1 MVGTRYRAPK
11 VPLRTRYDSIRR
23 SQNEKSTKSA
33 QFGTQNTTKSDI
45 KYMFYTLAKTD
56 PALSGKFGLS
66 IDYKEHTIA
75 NLVSLNTKATIHN
88 IPVKLYNGEYE
99 FDIRRCYRHYYD
111 GFYDQPDDSD
121 KICQFGMSRVSKK
134 LFNRQFMFYAPFYC
148 DNVDDMPDSFVIDI
162 YRKDRILSSVS
173 VPLGDNTYIGKYLRS
188 YIKKI
193 DDNVVTISKSDL
205 KLLYYGIDL
214 INGGLVEYEHN
225 NLVFDH
231 AGNPN
236 ITHGFNDKK
245 IVVRQIIPLCIT
257 FDLNKYIGQ
266 DIVVQGYYIKNKSK
280 LPLYDLGDK
289 IEFKNILSN
298 DASPYILNL
307 KDISKNYTSPLTK
320 VSFLESNSK
329 WFDNVITN
337 FINYIKVDNYKAN
350 ADAVVKTYSWS
361 KKQEYDA
368 VVRNGSA
375 MYNNVVFSG
384 LGDAKKF
391 RIEINP
397 IINNLNRE
405 NVVSSQFVIDHITDR
420 SKRIDVNFTNGENT
434 FNVHSD
440 NKDQGIDFDGFFE
453 LVDNKE
459 LQQLDKSSLYI
470 QYNQYTNKYVKR
482 SYITEQSS
490 DVKNVTLGGE
500 YEYTGITVT
509 ENSNYNKQG
518 LYVCIDG
525 NYIEYNHKIHSGRL
539 YKKSEFV
546 DITQLKGFNIESVP
560 FTELYTYVPIDQ
572 HNSAGYFTKTSS
584 LYKDLY
590 ILNVLPH
597 GYIPDLDST
606 TNKTKLVY
614 CALDGVKY
622 KKEDFEGLLKYKL
635 TSIYGTY
642 NVNNNGP
649 FVYLTSDGK
658 EIKGVQYYKFCQ
670 VPVIKVNEI
679 LYNKL
684 IKLDDTRKPMLY
696 LCAEDDL
703 KPQSYD
709 ANKTQFGAT
718 KDVIIRPVF
727 GRFRKYKDNDTLLYD
742 IVRSKCDLIDSS
754 LPSLNT
760 PSNTSSAQ
768 TEENEGI
775 PVLKTHNKDC
785 MIRYDLLS
793 ASLDPKKLKEVLG
806 KNVKYYKKIVSGT
819 RNHYI
824 THEINKDTFIY
835 KLNINITSDKRDWRF
850 EDLNTDVL
858 DIKEIKSN
866 IHKVLSLLKDDI
878 NQRVVKQ
885 PTLFEHPYKNKFYAG
900 DYIPLIQ
907 RVKKTEKLNVFYVK
921 TTAKENKHYQ
931 YNKVVPLRDNITI
944 KIDHRTDGTRPWD
957 SLLDY
962 YNLKDEY
969 KELLMR
975 VYDYVIL
982 PDKIEYTLI

>member
-1 MVGTRYRAPK
+1 
-11 VPLRTRYDSIRR
+11 
-23 SQNEKSTKSA
+23 
-33 QFGTQNTTKSDI
+33 
-45 KYMFYTLAKTD
+45 MFYTLAKTD

-111 GFYDQPDDSD
+111 GFYDPVNEGD

-162 YRKDRILSSVS
+162 YRKDRILSSIS

-231 AGNPN
+231 VGNPN
-236 ITHGFNDKK
+236 ITHGFSDKK

-257 FDLNKYIGQ
+257 FDLNEYIGQ
-266 DIVVQGYYIKNKSK
+266 DIVVQGYYIKNKSR
-280 LPLYDLGDK
+280 LPLYDLGDE
-289 IEFKNILSN
+289 IEFRNILSN

-307 KDISKNYTSPLTK
+307 NEIKKNYTSPLTK
-320 VSFLESNSK
+320 VSFLESNSR

-337 FINYIKVDNYKAN
+337 FINYKSIKNSSNKDTIDDKHAFISN

-361 KKQEYDA
+361 KKQEYNA

-420 SKRIDVNFTNGENT
+420 SKRIDVNFTSGKNT

-453 LVDNKE
+453 LVDDEE
-459 LQQLDKSSLYI
+459 LQQLDKSSLYV
-470 QYNQYTNKYVKR
+470 QYNQYTNKYVKL
-482 SYITEQSS
+482 SYIIEQSS
-490 DVKNVTLGGE
+490 DVEKVTIKDE

-509 ENSNYNKQG
+509 KNSNYNKQG

-539 YKKSEFV
+539 YKKSDFV
-546 DITQLKGFNIESVP
+546 DITRLDSDKIKTMPV
-560 FTELYTYVPIDQ
+560 TELYTYVPIDE

-597 GYIPDLDST
+597 DYIPDLDST
-606 TNKTKLVY
+606 NKKTKLVY

-649 FVYLTSDGK
+649 FVYLTSDK
-658 EIKGVQYYKFCQ
+658 EEIKDTKRYDFCQ
-670 VPVIKVNEI
+670 VPVIKVNKT
-679 LYNKL
+679 LYDNL
-684 IKLDDTRKPMLY
+684 IKVDGKRKPMLY
-696 LCAEDDL
+696 LCAEYDL
-703 KPQSYD
+703 KPQLYD
-709 ANKTQFGAT
+709 ANKTQFGTT
-718 KDVIIRPVF
+718 KDVIIKPIF
-727 GRFRKYKDNDTLLYD
+727 GRFQKYDDDDTLLYD

-760 PSNTSSAQ
+760 QSNTSSVPP
-768 TEENEGI
+768 EENKGI
-775 PVLKTHNKDC
+775 PVLKHHNKDC
-785 MIRYDLLS
+785 MIRYDLL
-793 ASLDPKKLKEVLG
+793 LKLVENNKSNEDKLNTILG
-806 KNVKYYKKIVSGT
+806 KNVTYYKKIISGT

-858 DIKEIKSN
+858 DTKEIKYN

-885 PTLFEHPYKNKFYAG
+885 PTLFERPYKNKFYVG

-907 RVKKTEKLNVFYVK
+907 RVKKTKKLNVFYVK
-921 TTAKENKHYQ
+921 TEAKENKHYQ
-931 YNKVVPLRDNITI
+931 YNKVVPLRDNVTI

-975 VYDYVIL
+975 VYDYVIR

>member
-1 MVGTRYRAPK
+1 
-11 VPLRTRYDSIRR
+11 
-23 SQNEKSTKSA
+23 
-33 QFGTQNTTKSDI
+33 
-45 KYMFYTLAKTD
+45 MFYTLAKTD

-111 GFYDQPDDSD
+111 GFYDQPESGN

-162 YRKDRILSSVS
+162 YRKDRILSSIS

-236 ITHGFNDKK
+236 ITHGFSDKK

-257 FDLNKYIGQ
+257 FDLNEYIGQ
-266 DIVVQGYYIKNKSK
+266 DIVVQGYYIKNKSR

-289 IEFKNILSN
+289 IKFKNILSN

-307 KDISKNYTSPLTK
+307 EEIKKNYTTPLTK
-320 VSFLESNSK
+320 VSFLESNSR

-420 SKRIDVNFTNGENT
+420 SKRIDVNFTSGKNT

-453 LVDNKE
+453 LVDDKE
-459 LQQLDKSSLYI
+459 LQQLDKSSLYV
-470 QYNQYTNKYVKR
+470 QYNQYTNKYVKL

-490 DVKNVTLGGE
+490 DVKKVTLKDE
-500 YEYTGITVT
+500 CEYTGITVT
-509 ENSNYNKQG
+509 KNSNYNKQG

-539 YKKSEFV
+539 YKKSDFV
-546 DITQLKGFNIESVP
+546 DITRLDSDKIKTIPV
-560 FTELYTYVPIDQ
+560 TELYTYVPIDE

-597 GYIPDLDST
+597 DYIPDLDST
-606 TNKTKLVY
+606 NKKTKLVY

-642 NVNNNGP
+642 NVNNDGP
-649 FVYLTSDGK
+649 SVYLTSDEN
-658 EIKGVQYYKFCQ
+658 EIKDTKNYEFCQ
-670 VPVIKVNEI
+670 VYVIKVDEI

-709 ANKTQFGAT
+709 ANKAQFDAT
-718 KDVIIRPVF
+718 KDVIIRPIF
-727 GRFRKYKDNDTLLYD
+727 GRFQKYDDGDTLLYD
-742 IVRSKCDLIDSS
+742 IVRSKCDLINGP
-754 LPSLNT
+754 L
-760 PSNTSSAQ
+760 
-768 TEENEGI
+768 
-775 PVLKTHNKDC
+775 PVLKQHNKDC
-785 MIRYDLLS
+785 MIRYDLL
-793 ASLDPKKLKEVLG
+793 LKLVENNNLNEDELNTILG
-806 KNVKYYKKIVSGT
+806 KNVTYYKKIVSGT
-819 RNHYI
+819 RNNFI
-824 THEINKDTFIY
+824 THELNKDTFIY
-835 KLNINITSDKRDWRF
+835 KLNINITSDKRDWCF

-866 IHKVLSLLKDDI
+866 VHKVLSLLKDDI
-878 NQRVVKQ
+878 SQRVVKQ
-885 PTLFEHPYKNKFYAG
+885 PTLFERPYKNKFYAG
-900 DYIPLIQ
+900 DYIPLIK
-907 RVKKTEKLNVFYVK
+907 RVEKTEKLNVFYEK

-931 YNKVVPLRDNITI
+931 YNKVVPLRDNVTI
-944 KIDHRTDGTRPWD
+944 KIDHRTDDTRPWD